1 MLFLGIDVGSS
12 SVKLSVLDG
21 LSGKTLASCQY
32 PENELAIASP
42 TPGFA
47 EQDPAVWWD
56 CVKAGLAQLKTKV
69 DTTAIGA
76 IGIAYQMHGLVVVDN
91 NHRVLRPAI
100 IWCDSRAVPH
110 GQEAFN
116 SLGGDYCYGHLLNSP
131 SNFTAAK
138 LRWIQQN
145 EPAIYAQ
152 IHRMMLPGDYIA
164 MCLSGDI
171 NTTASGLSEGTLWDF
186 KQQTIATDLLA
197 HWDINPHIVPTLV
210 PNIGAQSSVNAKVAA
225 ELGLKAG
232 TPITYRA
239 GDQPNNAFSLN
250 VLEPGEVAATAGT
263 SGVIYAVTDQA
274 ATDINGRV
282 NTFLHVSHQPD
293 APRNGVLACVNG
305 TGRAY
310 SWLRQILSSDGRAP
324 SYPALNQ
331 LAEATPIGAEGLC
344 VLPFGNGAERL
355 LQNKN
360 LGGHFN
366 HIDHN
371 RHQLGHMIR
380 ATQEGIAFAL
390 NKGFDVLNSI
400 GVQCS
405 TIKAGKSNLFLSPL
419 FAEAFANTTGATIEL
434 YNTDGAEGA
443 ARAAALG
450 AGFYSTS
457 KEAFT
462 HLSLLETIT
471 PTTEKAAQYQAA
483 YQRWDA
489 ELTLH
494 LNTVLSA
501 ALK

>member
-32 PENELAIASP
+32 PENELTIASP
-42 TPGFA
+42 APGFA
-47 EQDPAVWWD
+47 EQDPAIWWD
-56 CVKAGLAQLKTKV
+56 CVKVGLSKLQTKV
-69 DTTAIGA
+69 DISSISA
-76 IGIAYQMHGLVVVDN
+76 IGIAYQMHGLVVVDKQ
-91 NHRVLRPAI
+91 NHVLRPAI

-110 GQEAFN
+110 GQAAFN
-116 SLGGDYCYGHLLNSP
+116 ALGSDYCYGHLLNSP
-131 SNFTAAK
+131 GNFTAAK

-145 EPAIYAQ
+145 EPTIYSQ

-164 MCLSGDI
+164 LCLSGEI

-186 KQQTIATDLLA
+186 KQQGIATGLLA
-197 HWDINPHIVPTLV
+197 HWDINPNLLPTLV
-210 PNIGAQSSVNAKVAA
+210 PNMGAQSTVSAKIAG
-225 ELGLKAG
+225 ELGLKPG

-263 SGVIYAVTDQA
+263 SGVIYAVTDQP

-282 NTFLHVSHQPD
+282 NTFLHVSHQSY

-310 SWLRQILSSDGRAP
+310 SWLRQILNIDQNNGGNAP
-324 SYPALNQ
+324 SYSALNK
-331 LAEATPIGAEGLC
+331 LAEVTPIGAEGSC

-360 LGGHFN
+360 LGGHFS

-400 GVQCS
+400 GVPCN

-443 ARAAALG
+443 ARAAAMG
-450 AGFYSTS
+450 AGFYKTS

-462 HLSLLETIT
+462 HLSVLETIT
-471 PTTEKAAQYQAA
+471 PTAEKAAQYHAA

-489 ELTLH
+489 ELNQQLD
-494 LNTVLSA
+494 NI
-501 ALK
+501 